1 MAVYLIPVD
10 KGRPIVLDKAV
21 VFIGRHPECDVILK
35 ASRKVSRK
43 HCCLAQVES
52 RIVIRDLGSMNGI
65 RLNGRRVK
73 KEATVK
79 LGDEITIGDVTYVLK
94 SRGRL
99 DSDSD
104 SVPQWDAG
112 DSQDDS
118 GMGTDSRGSDV
129 QSRSDEPPPPR
140 VERVNEPGAFSPLG
154 ISQDFPVPIPEDPVE
169 QFDREPR
176 RPKSSSNHSP
186 PKRAQTDD
194 DMV

>member
-65 RLNGRRVK
+65 RLNGHRVK

-99 DSDSD
+99 DSESD
-104 SVPQWDAG
+104 PIPQWDG
-112 DSQDDS
+112 GSEEDS
-118 GMGTDSRGSDV
+118 GMGSHSRGSDSYS
-129 QSRSDEPPPPR
+129 QAHPKTPPPKGR
-140 VERVNEPGAFSPLG
+140 SAF
-154 ISQDFPVPIPEDPVE
+154 
-169 QFDREPR
+169 
-176 RPKSSSNHSP
+176 NW
-186 PKRAQTDD
+186 T
-194 DMV
+194 

>member
-65 RLNGRRVK
+65 RLNGKRVK

-79 LGDEITIGDVTYVLK
+79 LGDEITIGDVSYILK
-94 SRGRL
+94 SRGRME
-99 DSDSD
+99 SDSD
-104 SVPQWDAG
+104 PAPQWD
-112 DSQDDS
+112 SQGS
-118 GMGTDSRGSDV
+118 QNGSEMGTDSVESK
-129 QSRSDEPPPPR
+129 PPERPKTKKTAPPALP
-140 VERVNEPGAFSPLG
+140 PGFSPLG
-154 ISQDFPVPIPEDPVE
+154 ISQDFPVPIPEDSVE

-176 RPKSSSNHSP
+176 RPKSSGSNSP
-186 PKRAQTDD
+186 RRKSSDEE
-194 DMV
+194 

>member
-35 ASRKVSRK
+35 SSRKVSRK

-65 RLNGRRVK
+65 RLNGHRVK

-94 SRGRL
+94 SRGRM
-99 DSDSD
+99 DSESD
-104 SVPQWDAG
+104 PVPQWDSG
-112 DSQDDS
+112 DSEVMS
-118 GMGTDSRGSDV
+118 GSEGSDSYPE
-129 QSRSDEPPPPR
+129 SRPETPPPKPSES
-140 VERVNEPGAFSPLG
+140 VFPGEYSPLG

-169 QFDREPR
+169 QFEREPR
-176 RPKSSSNHSP
+176 RPKSSSSHHP
-186 PKRAQTDD
+186 PPPPRMPTDD
-194 DMV
+194 DVL

>member
-104 SVPQWDAG
+104 PVPQWDAG
-112 DSQDDS
+112 GSQDDS
-118 GMGTDSRGSDV
+118 GMGTDSRGSES
-129 QSRSDEPPPPR
+129 QGSSEPPPPPR
-140 VERVNEPGAFSPLG
+140 ASEPDYPGGYSPLG

-169 QFDREPR
+169 QFEREPR
-176 RPKSSSNHSP
+176 RPKSSSSHKP
-186 PKRAQTDD
+186 PKRPRSDED
-194 DMV
+194 NL

>member
-10 KGRPIVLDKAV
+10 RGRPIVLDKAV

-35 ASRKVSRK
+35 SSRKVSRK

-94 SRGRL
+94 ARGRM
-99 DSDSD
+99 DSESD
-104 SVPQWDAG
+104 PVPQWDGG
-112 DSQDDS
+112 DSQGDS
-118 GMGTDSRGSDV
+118 GMGTDSVDV
-129 QSRSDEPPPPR
+129 QPRSGSSSRS
-140 VERVNEPGAFSPLG
+140 PGPVMPEGYSPLG
-154 ISQDFPVPIPEDPVE
+154 ISQDFPVPIPEDPSQ
-169 QFDREPR
+169 QFEPPPR
-176 RPKSSSNHSP
+176 RPGYSAKTP
-186 PKRAQTDD
+186 PPGRSTPDAK
-194 DMV
+194 

>member
-79 LGDEITIGDVTYVLK
+79 LGDEITIGDVSYILK
-94 SRGRL
+94 SRGRME
-99 DSDSD
+99 SDSD
-104 SVPQWDAG
+104 PVPQWD
-112 DSQDDS
+112 SQSES
-118 GMGTDSRGSDV
+118 GMGTDSVDAQPPVRPKSSKNSDA
-129 QSRSDEPPPPR
+129 
-140 VERVNEPGAFSPLG
+140 GFSPLG

-169 QFDREPR
+169 QFEREPR
-176 RPKSSSNHSP
+176 RAKSSSSQNP
-186 PKRAQTDD
+186 PRHNSSDEE
-194 DMV
+194 

>member
-52 RIVIRDLGSMNGI
+52 RIVIRDLGSMNGV
-65 RLNGRRVK
+65 RLNGHRVK

-99 DSDSD
+99 ETESADP
-104 SVPQWDAG
+104 VPQWVDAG
-112 DSQDDS
+112 SPVGRLGRQSLSLTFGFGRPAADLVVVHLRRSQS
-118 GMGTDSRGSDV
+118 
-129 QSRSDEPPPPR
+129 
-140 VERVNEPGAFSPLG
+140 
-154 ISQDFPVPIPEDPVE
+154 
-169 QFDREPR
+169 
-176 RPKSSSNHSP
+176 
-186 PKRAQTDD
+186 
-194 DMV
+194 

>member
-52 RIVIRDLGSMNGI
+52 RIVIRDLGSMNGV
-65 RLNGRRVK
+65 RLNGHRVK

-99 DSDSD
+99 ETESADP
-104 SVPQWDAG
+104 VPQWVDAG
-112 DSQDDS
+112 SPDAS
-118 GMGTDSRGSDV
+118 GMGTDSRGSE
-129 QSRSDEPPPPR
+129 SHPEPPPIKPKASDAGYP
-140 VERVNEPGAFSPLG
+140 NGYSPLG

-169 QFDREPR
+169 QFEKEPR
-176 RPKSSSNHSP
+176 RSKSPSSKNP
-186 PKRAQTDD
+186 AKRPSLDSD
-194 DMV
+194 

>member
-52 RIVIRDLGSMNGI
+52 RIVIRDLGSMNGV
-65 RLNGRRVK
+65 RLNGHRVK

-99 DSDSD
+99 ETESADP
-104 SVPQWDAG
+104 VPQWVDAG
-112 DSQDDS
+112 SQEDS
-118 GMGTDSRGSDV
+118 GMGTDSRGSD
-129 QSRSDEPPPPR
+129 SNPDPPPIKPK
-140 VERVNEPGAFSPLG
+140 GAESAYPNGYSPLG

-169 QFDREPR
+169 QFEREPR
-176 RPKSSSNHSP
+176 RSKSPSSKNPAKRPSP
-186 PKRAQTDD
+186 DSD
-194 DMV
+194 

>member
-10 KGRPIVLDKAV
+10 RGRPIVLDKAV

-79 LGDEITIGDVTYVLK
+79 LGDEITIGDVSYILK
-94 SRGRL
+94 ARGRV
-99 DSDSD
+99 DSESD
-104 SVPQWDAG
+104 PVPQWDDG
-112 DSQDDS
+112 DSQSRSS
-118 GMGTDSRGSDV
+118 GMSSEPMG
-129 QSRSDEPPPPR
+129 SRSSQHPSSREAGPVMP
-140 VERVNEPGAFSPLG
+140 EGYSPLG
-154 ISQDFPVPIPEDPVE
+154 ISQDFPVPIPEDPVRQFE
-169 QFDREPR
+169 QEPR
-176 RPKSSSNHSP
+176 RMKNSSNNDPQPRSTP
-186 PKRAQTDD
+186 DAD
-194 DMV
+194 